1 VSDACPVEQLRNAPD
16 SAPQR
21 AIRVLGPLLIHD
33 GDRDIGPRDLGGVRP
48 KQVLEILLAA
58 RGHRVP
64 VDRLIDHLWGEQPP
78 RNAAGSLQ
86 TFVSVLRRRLS
97 PDRELARRLV
107 ATEPEAYRFATGL
120 ILFDLDRFDELL
132 EQSGRQPTRAART
145 SLETA
150 LDLVRGEAFEDE
162 PYAAWAADL
171 RGSYQGRILGARL
184 DAAELA
190 LAERDLSGALA
201 QSEAAAALDR
211 FSERA
216 QRSEMLALYALGR
229 GSEALDRYRAF
240 RRRLDDELGLGP
252 GDEARS
258 LESAILRRHDVQSL
272 LPRRSLET
280 EAREPSVAT
289 RLLGRDEELEQLVSS
304 TRAVLD
310 GPLALLHVESEPG
323 VGKTRLLDELR
334 RELRGVRIGSASASA
349 LESHLPH
356 VPLATALREAL
367 TDRERLGRRL
377 PALGG
382 ILPELRLGSTDDDIP
397 EVAALEALVA
407 ALVEQAPLVLVIDDL
422 QWADARTIAALG
434 YLRRR
439 GADLRV
445 AIVTAASSMETVAA
459 AHPLRG
465 LDFDVHLRLE
475 PLTSAALA
483 PLGVPGLHERTGGH
497 PRFVQEE
504 LTAPDRDAPSSTL
517 ADALVN
523 QCRAEGPFG
532 FRVLAAASIMAQ
544 PFEPEP
550 IASLLGADP
559 IALTEELERLCTRR
573 LLRVERS
580 GFRFRYDLVRQAV
593 HDSISPARRRLMQ
606 QRMQRGDLDLPA
618 LRRSAWAQG
627 A

>member
-1 VSDACPVEQLRNAPD
+1 M
-16 SAPQR
+16 
-21 AIRVLGPLLIHD
+21 
-33 GDRDIGPRDLGGVRP
+33 
-48 KQVLEILLAA
+48 
-58 RGHRVP
+58 
-64 VDRLIDHLWGEQPP
+64 
-78 RNAAGSLQ
+78 
-86 TFVSVLRRRLS
+86 LRRRLS
-97 PDRELARRLV
+97 PDRDLARRLV
-107 ATEPEAYRFATGL
+107 STEPEAYRFATEL

-132 EQSGRQPTRAART
+132 EQSARQPTRAARA
-145 SLETA
+145 SLQTA

-171 RGSYQGRILGARL
+171 RGSYQGRVLGARL

-190 LAERDLSGALA
+190 LAERDLAGALA
-201 QSEAAAALDR
+201 HSEAAAVLDR

-240 RRRLDDELGLGP
+240 RRRLADELGLEP
-252 GDEARS
+252 GEETRS
-258 LESAILRRHDVQSL
+258 LESAILRRHEVQAL
-272 LPRRSLET
+272 LPRRGRQV
-280 EAREPSVAT
+280 EASGPSVSP
-289 RLLGRDEELEQLVSS
+289 RLIGRDAELEQLASS
-304 TRAVLD
+304 THAVLE
-310 GPLALLHVESEPG
+310 GRLALLHVEGETG

-397 EVAALEALVA
+397 ELAALEALVA
-407 ALVEQAPLVLVIDDL
+407 ALAEQAPLVLIIDDL
-422 QWADARTIAALG
+422 QWADSRTIAALG

-439 GADLRV
+439 GADLRIAV
-445 AIVTAASSMETVAA
+445 VTAASAMETLAA
-459 AHPLRG
+459 DHPLRG
-465 LDFDVHLRLE
+465 LELDVHLRLE

-483 PLGVPGLHERTGGH
+483 QLGMPGLHERTGGH
-497 PRFVQEE
+497 PRFVQDE
-504 LTAPDRDAPSSTL
+504 LSALDRDAPSSAL
-517 ADALVN
+517 AEALVN

-550 IASLLGADP
+550 IASLIGADP
-559 IALTEELERLCTRR
+559 IALTEELERLCARR

-593 HDSISPARRRLMQ
+593 HDSISPSRRRLMQ
-606 QRMQRGDLDLPA
+606 DRMRRGGPDMPA

>member
-1 VSDACPVEQLRNAPD
+1 MADACPVERLRDAPD
-16 SAPQR
+16 SAPVH
-21 AIRVLGPLLIHD
+21 AIRVLGPLLIRD
-33 GDRDIGPRDLGGVRP
+33 GDRGVGPRDLGGVRP

-58 RGHRVP
+58 RGHSVP
-64 VDRLIDHLWGEQPP
+64 VDRLTDLLWGEEPP
-78 RNAAGSLQ
+78 RDAAGSLQ

-97 PDRELARRLV
+97 FDRDLARRLV
-107 ATEPEAYRFATGL
+107 VTEPEAYRFATEL

-132 EQSGRQPTRAART
+132 EQSARQPTRAARA
-145 SLETA
+145 SLQTA
-150 LDLVRGEAFEDE
+150 LELVRGEAFEDE

-171 RGSYQGRILGARL
+171 RGSYQGRVLGARL

-190 LAERDLSGALA
+190 LAERDLAGALTH
-201 QSEAAAALDR
+201 SESAAALDR

-229 GSEALDRYRAF
+229 GNEALDRYRAF
-240 RRRLDDELGLGP
+240 RRRLDDELGLEP
-252 GDEARS
+252 GAEARS
-258 LESAILRRHDVQSL
+258 LEAAILRQDDVHAL
-272 LPRRSLET
+272 LPRRGQQ
-280 EAREPSVAT
+280 AQAT
-289 RLLGRDEELEQLVSS
+289 SPAVPPRLLGRAAELEELASS
-304 TRAVLD
+304 TRAVLE
-310 GPLALLHVESEPG
+310 GRVALLHIDGEAG
-323 VGKTRLLDELR
+323 VGKTRLLQELR
-334 RELRGVRIGSASASA
+334 RELRGIRIGGSSASA
-349 LESHLPH
+349 LESHLPY

-367 TDRERLGRRL
+367 MDRERLGRRL
-377 PALGG
+377 PALGA
-382 ILPELRLGSTDDDIP
+382 ILPELRLGSTDNDIA

-407 ALVEQAPLVLVIDDL
+407 ALAEQAPLVLIIDDL

-445 AIVTAASSMETVAA
+445 AIVTTASAVETLASD
-459 AHPLRG
+459 HPLRA
-465 LDFDVHLRLE
+465 LDLDVHLRLE

-483 PLGVPGLHERTGGH
+483 PLGMPGLHERTGGH

-504 LTAPDRDAPSSTL
+504 LSRPHRESPSSTL
-517 ADALVN
+517 AEALVN

-532 FRVLAAASIMAQ
+532 FRVLVAASLMAQ

-550 IASLLGADP
+550 IASLVGADP
-559 IALTEELERLCTRR
+559 IALTEELERLCARR

-593 HDSISPARRRLMQ
+593 LDTISPARRRLMQ
-606 QRMQRGDLDLPA
+606 DRIRRDGSDLPA

>member
-1 VSDACPVEQLRNAPD
+1 
-16 SAPQR
+16 
-21 AIRVLGPLLIHD
+21 
-33 GDRDIGPRDLGGVRP
+33 
-48 KQVLEILLAA
+48 VLEILLAA
-58 RGHRVP
+58 RGHNVP
-64 VDRLIDHLWGEQPP
+64 VDRLIDLIWGERTP
-78 RNAAGSLQ
+78 RDAAGSLQ
-86 TFVSVLRRRLS
+86 TFVSMLRRRLS
-97 PDRELARRLV
+97 PDRDLARRLV
-107 ATEPEAYRFATGL
+107 STEPEAYRFATEL

-132 EQSGRQPTRAART
+132 ELSARQPVRAARA
-145 SLETA
+145 SLQTA

-190 LAERDLSGALA
+190 LAERDLAGALA
-201 QSEAAAALDR
+201 HSEAAAVLDR

-240 RRRLDDELGLGP
+240 RRRLDDELGLEP
-252 GDEARS
+252 GDETRS
-258 LESAILRRHDVQSL
+258 LESAILRRHEVQAL
-272 LPRRSLET
+272 LPRRGRQV
-280 EAREPSVAT
+280 EASGPSASP
-289 RLLGRDEELEQLVSS
+289 RLLGRDAELEQLASS
-304 TRAVLD
+304 ARAVLD
-310 GPLALLHVESEPG
+310 GRLALLHVEGEAG

-382 ILPELRLGSTDDDIP
+382 VLPELRLGSTDDDIP

-407 ALVEQAPLVLVIDDL
+407 ALAEQAPLVLFIDDL
-422 QWADARTIAALG
+422 QWADGRTIAALG

-445 AIVTAASSMETVAA
+445 AIVTAASAMETVAPD
-459 AHPLRG
+459 HPLHA
-465 LDFDVHLRLE
+465 LELDVHLRLE

-483 PLGVPGLHERTGGH
+483 PLGMPGLHERTGGH

-504 LTAPDRDAPSSTL
+504 LGRRQRGTSSSTL
-517 ADALVN
+517 AEALVS

-532 FRVLAAASIMAQ
+532 FRVLVAASMMPQ

-550 IASLLGADP
+550 VASLVEVDP
-559 IALTEELERLCTRR
+559 MALTEELERLCTRR

-593 HDSISPARRRLMQ
+593 LDSVSPARRRLIEE
-606 QRMQRGDLDLPA
+606 RMQRDGLDPA
-618 LRRSAWAQG
+618 VLRRHAWARG